1 MQTRRRK
8 NSELLH
14 LRLGKPKSTGAARR
28 MRTHIGGGNRASQAN
43 ATLTRALLRFSSV
56 QPATNAGAARR
67 HCRSL
72 LFATDGSTSAFRE
85 FARAATLAVASY
97 RLLTPHPPPLYFA
110 TARQGQGHCTLAK
123 MYHFGL
129 KYSKM
134 KVEKRF

>member
-14 LRLGKPKSTGAARR
+14 LSLGKPTSTGAARR
-28 MRTHIGGGNRASQAN
+28 MRTRVCGGSWALQAN
-43 ATLTRALLRFSSV
+43 ATLNRAQLRCAAV
-56 QPATNAGAARR
+56 LPATAAAAARR

-85 FARAATLAVASY
+85 FARAATSAAATN
-97 RLLTPHPPPLYFA
+97 RLLPPHPRPLYFA

-129 KYSKM
+129 KYAKM
-134 KVEKRF
+134 KVEK